1 MGEVPRQAVAVVAS
15 IPWTP
20 GLLAL
25 PVHWFSA
32 VPLSYEPMWADKAL
46 PAQRI
51 QPVALLWA
59 AKQIAKG
66 FPSPRGGFSIL
77 LGRWRQLGM

>member
-1 MGEVPRQAVAVVAS
+1 MGEAHKQAVAVVAS

-25 PVHWFSA
+25 PAHWFSA
-32 VPLSYEPMWADKAL
+32 MPLSNEPTWDL
-46 PAQRI
+46 PAQRKH
-51 QPVALLWA
+51 PVTLFGG

-66 FPSPRGGFSIL
+66 LPSPRGGFSTL
-77 LGRWRQLGM
+77 LARWRQLGM